1 MRDYSIII
9 KSGDACW
16 GKTARKDVGCTDK
29 MAESRKGDK
38 HWKRRRI
45 ETRETGKFRSLML

>member
-45 ETRETGKFRSLML
+45 ETRETGKYRSLML